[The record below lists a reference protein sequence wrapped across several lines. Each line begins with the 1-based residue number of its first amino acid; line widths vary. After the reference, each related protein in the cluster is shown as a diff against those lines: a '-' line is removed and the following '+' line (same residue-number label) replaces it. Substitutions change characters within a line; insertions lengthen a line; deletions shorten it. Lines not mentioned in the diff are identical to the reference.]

1 MCGNNIHSRLGP
13 PHSSVGYARST
24 SIVMVLPPTPTGVSC
39 CIVVP
44 QLGIIEKNVSEY
56 QLIYST
62 WKDFLFLEN
71 TFEINVNNSVNSID
85 RVVLGLMQNQ
95 AKVRWYI
102 T

>member
-1 MCGNNIHSRLGP
+1 
-13 PHSSVGYARST
+13 
-24 SIVMVLPPTPTGVSC
+24 MVLPPTPTGVSC